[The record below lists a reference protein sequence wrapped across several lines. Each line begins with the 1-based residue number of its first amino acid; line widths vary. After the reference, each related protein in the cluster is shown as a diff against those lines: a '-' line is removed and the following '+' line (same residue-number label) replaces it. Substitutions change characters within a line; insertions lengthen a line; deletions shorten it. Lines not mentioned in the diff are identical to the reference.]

1 MPKNKMKTSKTAAKR
16 FKRTAT
22 GKLMHKKAGNSHLFL
37 SKSPARKRRLDLE
50 DELFKGAYKR
60 VNRLLAGK

>member
-1 MPKNKMKTSKTAAKR
+1 MPKMKTSKTAAKR
-16 FKRTAT
+16 FKRTPT

-50 DELFKGAYKR
+50 DELFKGEYRR
-60 VNRLLAGK
+60 VNRLLAGR

>member
-1 MPKNKMKTSKTAAKR
+1 MPKMKTCKTAAKR

-37 SKSPARKRRLDLE
+37 SKSPARKRRLEKE
-50 DELFKGAYKR
+50 DELSKSERWR
-60 VNRLLAGK
+60 VNRLLAGR